1 MVHDG
6 CDGELRSHFGFPPKP
21 HSPPVQFRTL
31 RQMSAREY
39 ALVLL
44 TTVLVVTVRLAL
56 WVLPSPVIV
65 RFVRRIS
72 AADVGDDRSR
82 RGFDLTTILWA
93 VEAVGARIPRATCL
107 TQAICA
113 KLLL

>member
-31 RQMSAREY
+31 RQMSARQY

-44 TTVLVVTVRLAL
+44 ATVLVVTVRLAL
-56 WVLPSPVIV
+56 WVFPSPLIV

-72 AADVGDDRSR
+72 VNAGVDRS
-82 RGFDLTTILWA
+82 LTSPILPVKPVPA
-93 VEAVGARIPRATCL
+93 DPVRKEPPSELG
-107 TQAICA
+107 QQ
-113 KLLL
+113 